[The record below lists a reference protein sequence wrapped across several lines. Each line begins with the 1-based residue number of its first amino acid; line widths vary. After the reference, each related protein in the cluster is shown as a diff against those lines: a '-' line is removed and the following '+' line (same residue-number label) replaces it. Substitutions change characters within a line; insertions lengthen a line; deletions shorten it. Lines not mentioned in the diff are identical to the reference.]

1 MKRRKIPERYKV
13 MLRLFSYVEEITEID
28 KLKKFIDKNYR
39 RKIIR
44 IQM

>member
-1 MKRRKIPERYKV
+1 